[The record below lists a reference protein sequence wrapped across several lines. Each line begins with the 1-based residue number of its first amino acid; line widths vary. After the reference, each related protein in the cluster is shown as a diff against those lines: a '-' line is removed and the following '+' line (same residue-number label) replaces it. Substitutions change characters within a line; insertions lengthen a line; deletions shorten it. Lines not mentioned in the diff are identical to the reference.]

1 MKAERRTKKAA
12 KRKAEEEARQRRE
25 AEEARRKDGKEERE
39 NINIPALPPMRLV
52 ERKRKGDDGLVE
64 KYMVEVPWR
73 LETQQWWEDVFAS
86 PMASEFHSSDRHGL
100 FRLAVLIDE
109 FWTHPSTQ
117 ANAEIRLAQKDYG
130 LTPLDR
136 RRLEWTIASA
146 ERATDEGQKRRG
158 ATESAPRRDDDGGP
172 DPRLHIV
179 S

>member
-1 MKAERRTKKAA
+1 MPGPAPKHQS
-12 KRKAEEEARQRRE
+12 AR
-25 AEEARRKDGKEERE
+25 ARVNKTSTRATLTEPDPDE
-39 NINIPALPPMRLV
+39 IQIPELPPVRYV
-52 ERKRKGDDGLVE
+52 DRKIDG
-64 KYMVEVPWR
+64 EVVTLEVQWHQETLDWWR
-73 LETQQWWEDVFAS
+73 DVFSS
-86 PMASEFHSSDRHGL
+86 PMAGEFHSSDRHGL

-109 FWTHPSTQ
+109 FWAKPSTQ

-146 ERATDEGQKRRG
+146 EKATDDGRKRRG
-158 ATESAPRRDDDGGP
+158 ATESVQPREEDGGP

>member
-1 MKAERRTKKAA
+1 MPPPPKHQSVRARVNKASSRATLTEPDPA
-12 KRKAEEEARQRRE
+12 
-25 AEEARRKDGKEERE
+25 D
-39 NINIPALPPMRLV
+39 IDIPALPPMRLV

-158 ATESAPRRDDDGGP
+158 TKESAPRRDDDGGP

>member
-1 MKAERRTKKAA
+1 MPPAPKHHSVRARVNKASSRATLTEPDAD
-12 KRKAEEEARQRRE
+12 EIE
-25 AEEARRKDGKEERE
+25 
-39 NINIPALPPMRLV
+39 IPALPPMRLV

-64 KYMVEVPWR
+64 KYMIEVPWR
-73 LETQQWWEDVFAS
+73 LETQQWWEDIFSS

-109 FWTHPSTQ
+109 FWTSPSTQ

-146 ERATDEGQKRRG
+146 EKATDDGQKRRG
-158 ATESAPRRDDDGGP
+158 AGEFTRRDDGGA

>member
-1 MKAERRTKKAA
+1 MPPAPKHHSVR
-12 KRKAEEEARQRRE
+12 ARVNKSSTRATLTE
-25 AEEARRKDGKEERE
+25 PEPDEID
-39 NINIPALPPMRLV
+39 IPALPPVRIVDKKIGGEVVSM
-52 ERKRKGDDGLVE
+52 
-64 KYMVEVPWR
+64 EVPWHQ
-73 LETQQWWEDVFAS
+73 ETLQWWQDIFSS
-86 PMASEFHSSDRHGL
+86 PMAGEFHSSDRHGL

-109 FWTHPSTQ
+109 FWTRPSTQ

-146 ERATDEGQKRRG
+146 EKATDEGQKRRG
-158 ATESAPRRDDDGGP
+158 TTGFGVKDTGGV

>member
-1 MKAERRTKKAA
+1 MPPAPKHQSVRARVNKASTRATLTEPDPD
-12 KRKAEEEARQRRE
+12 EIE
-25 AEEARRKDGKEERE
+25 
-39 NINIPALPPMRLV
+39 IPELPPMRLV
-52 ERKRKGDDGLVE
+52 ERKRKNEDGE
-64 KYMVEVPWR
+64 TETYMVEVPWR
-73 LETQQWWEDVFAS
+73 LETQQWWEDIFSS

-109 FWTHPSTQ
+109 FWTSPSTQ

-158 ATESAPRRDDDGGP
+158 TTEFTRRDDGGA

>member
-1 MKAERRTKKAA
+1 MPPPPKHHSVRARVNKASTRATLTEPNP
-12 KRKAEEEARQRRE
+12 EDVE
-25 AEEARRKDGKEERE
+25 
-39 NINIPALPPMRLV
+39 IPELPPMRLV
-52 ERKRKGDDGLVE
+52 ERKRKGSDGLVE

-73 LETQQWWEDVFAS
+73 LETQQWWEDVFSS

-109 FWTHPSTQ
+109 FWTNPSTQ

-146 ERATDEGQKRRG
+146 EKATDDGRKRRAT
-158 ATESAPRRDDDGGP
+158 TESAPRKDDGDPGP

>member
-1 MKAERRTKKAA
+1 MPPSPKHHTVRARANKASTRATLTEPDP
-12 KRKAEEEARQRRE
+12 EDIQ
-25 AEEARRKDGKEERE
+25 
-39 NINIPALPPMRLV
+39 IPELPPMRLV
-52 ERKRKGDDGLVE
+52 ERKRKSRDEDGVVQTE
-64 KYMVEVPWR
+64 TYMVEIPWR
-73 LETQQWWEDVFAS
+73 LETQEWWESLWSS

-100 FRLAVLIDE
+100 YRLAVLIDD
-109 FWTHPSTQ
+109 FWQHPSTQ

-146 ERATDEGQKRRG
+146 ET
-158 ATESAPRRDDDGGP
+158 ATEKRPARKAKADKGDDEGGP

>member
-1 MKAERRTKKAA
+1 MPGPSPKHHSVR
-12 KRKAEEEARQRRE
+12 ARVNKTSTRATLTE
-25 AEEARRKDGKEERE
+25 PDADEIE
-39 NINIPALPPMRLV
+39 IPALPPMRLV

-64 KYMVEVPWR
+64 KYMIEVPWR
-73 LETQQWWEDVFAS
+73 LETQQWWEDIFSS

-109 FWTHPSTQ
+109 FWTSPSTQ

-146 ERATDEGQKRRG
+146 EKATDDGQKRRG
-158 ATESAPRRDDDGGP
+158 ANEFTRRDDGGA